1 MKNSKFSVFLLFLT
15 LGFLVAA
22 AWKAFSFHSAITGL
36 ESALEAK
43 RKDVK
48 ELKEQMD
55 EAAKKSKE
63 NLQTLTSLRDRK
75 KDDAESAEKDLEG
88 ISLQVEG
95 QREALKIK
103 EGKIEQL
110 AMDLQEAKKS
120 IAAVQKEVEHAQN
133 RLTQF
138 SSTLPV
144 MEDKVSGL
152 QAAIEGER
160 QREAEG
166 ERTLTTY
173 ESITKVYKQHFSLT
187 LMELQNYLYSRPWL
201 ERGEKVSV
209 SNVVFDLQ
217 AGFLGFPAGRDRG
230 IEKGMTFT
238 VRADGRNI
246 CRIKVN
252 QVSTKNSVAMIIPL
266 YGKPLDLRKY
276 KSFDL
281 IYL

>member
-1 MKNSKFSVFLLFLT
+1 MA
-15 LGFLVAA
+15 G

-43 RKDVK
+43 RKDLK

-120 IAAVQKEVEHAQN
+120 IAAVQKEVEHAQKPVDSI
-133 RLTQF
+133 QF
-138 SSTLPV
+138 DPARDGGQSLGA
-144 MEDKVSGL
+144 SG
-152 QAAIEGER
+152 R
-160 QREAEG
+160 
-166 ERTLTTY
+166 Y
-173 ESITKVYKQHFSLT
+173 
-187 LMELQNYLYSRPWL
+187 
-201 ERGEKVSV
+201 
-209 SNVVFDLQ
+209 
-217 AGFLGFPAGRDRG
+217 
-230 IEKGMTFT
+230 
-238 VRADGRNI
+238 
-246 CRIKVN
+246 
-252 QVSTKNSVAMIIPL
+252 
-266 YGKPLDLRKY
+266 
-276 KSFDL
+276 
-281 IYL
+281 